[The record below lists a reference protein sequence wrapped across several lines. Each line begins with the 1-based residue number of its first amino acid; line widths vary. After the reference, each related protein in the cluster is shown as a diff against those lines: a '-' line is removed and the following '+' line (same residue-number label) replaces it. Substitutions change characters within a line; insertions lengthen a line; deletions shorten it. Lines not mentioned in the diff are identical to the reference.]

1 MAYTHRSQVNVIS
14 NTGAPQLAW
23 IPLQFWFCKNPGL
36 AIPLVSLQYHEV
48 TLIINFNQ
56 LGLVTNMPQDRL
68 TGNEFS
74 RFAVYADFVYLDTK
88 ERKQFAQNAHEYLI
102 DQLQINQSIS
112 AINIKL
118 TFNHPVKELI
128 WSPVP
133 LPVSGNTR
141 STVIPGGSSP
151 HSGFTPSRLTQI
163 NQYKL
168 VLNGA
173 ERFSARDITYFTRNQ
188 VWESH
193 TGFGSVLFP
202 DSIAVYSF
210 ALRPEEH
217 QPSGTCNFSRI
228 ETSQLV
234 RTPLYTN
241 INGIDVPTPDVIDL
255 YAVNYNILRIN
266 SGMGGVAYSN

>member
-1 MAYTHRSQVNVIS
+1 MQ
-14 NTGAPQLAW
+14 
-23 IPLQFWFCKNPGL
+23 KN
-36 AIPLVSLQYHEV
+36 E
-48 TLIINFNQ
+48 
-56 LGLVTNMPQDRL
+56 
-68 TGNEFS
+68 
-74 RFAVYADFVYLDTK
+74 
-88 ERKQFAQNAHEYLI
+88 
-102 DQLQINQSIS
+102 
-112 AINIKL
+112 
-118 TFNHPVKELI
+118 
-128 WSPVP
+128 
-133 LPVSGNTR
+133 
-141 STVIPGGSSP
+141 
-151 HSGFTPSRLTQI
+151 
-163 NQYKL
+163 YKL

-173 ERFSARDITYFTRNQ
+173 ERFSARDISYFTRNQ
-188 VWESH
+188 VWEAH